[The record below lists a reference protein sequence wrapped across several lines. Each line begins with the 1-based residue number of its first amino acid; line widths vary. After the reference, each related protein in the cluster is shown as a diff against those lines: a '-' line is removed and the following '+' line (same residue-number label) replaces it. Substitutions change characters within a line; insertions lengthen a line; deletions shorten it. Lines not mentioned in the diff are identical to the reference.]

1 MPVRRSW
8 AKARAVPSGN
18 QQGCPSIS
26 ALTTRRGVA
35 RVAHNSRI
43 PTPTDKGPMSEF
55 FDRLRAAAKSPA
67 RQTSNLGGFLFGDRL
82 GEACEAKIFKPQEWQ
97 RKLTNRRAEIIV
109 AGTLGSVRSLGGVDI
124 VRDAINR
131 LQQNLTASARQKGQ
145 LEIRVTAFLDDCCHR
160 TRWSDRP
167 VDVGAHMTAWHCT
180 PGRTLIAQA
189 LGESAGEQGIDLIIL
204 IGEFNESARSLEA
217 ALCHAKTLR
226 DQGTRIYAFPFGD
239 PRGRAAYRE
248 IAQSTGGFSHDL
260 THPQALPELVPILIN
275 SLFGDPSLAL
285 PQSCNY
291 PREVAALTQRLLR

>member
-1 MPVRRSW
+1 MS
-8 AKARAVPSGN
+8 
-18 QQGCPSIS
+18 
-26 ALTTRRGVA
+26 
-35 RVAHNSRI
+35 
-43 PTPTDKGPMSEF
+43 TDEGPMSEF

-67 RQTSNLGGFLFGDRL
+67 RQTSKLGGFLFGDIP
-82 GEACEAKIFKPQEWQ
+82 GAACEDKIFKPQAWQ

-109 AGTLGSVRSLGGVDI
+109 AGTLGSLHSLGGVDI

-131 LQQNLTASARQKGQ
+131 LQQNLTKSARGNGQ
-145 LEIRVTAFLDDCCHR
+145 LELRVTAFLDDCCHR
-160 TRWSDRP
+160 TRWSDKP

-189 LGESAGEQGIDLIIL
+189 LGESAAEQGIDVIML

-226 DQGTRIYAFPFGD
+226 DQGTRIYAFPSGAD
-239 PRGRAAYRE
+239 SRSREAYRQ

-260 THPQALPELVPILIN
+260 ICPQAIPELVPIVIN

-285 PQSCNY
+285 PKSARY
-291 PREVAALTQRLLR
+291 PNEVAALTRRLQR